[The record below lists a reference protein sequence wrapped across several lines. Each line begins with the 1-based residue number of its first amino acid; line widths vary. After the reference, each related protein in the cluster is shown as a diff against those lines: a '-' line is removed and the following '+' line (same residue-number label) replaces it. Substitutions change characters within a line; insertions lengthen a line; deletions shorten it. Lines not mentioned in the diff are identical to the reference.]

1 MARDKKAKAGR
12 PRFVLTRGIG
22 RAFAGVEVDA
32 TELEALF
39 EAAA

>member
-1 MARDKKAKAGR
+1 MTRDKKAKAGR

-22 RAFAGVEVDA
+22 RAFSGVEVDPA
-32 TELEALF
+32 QLEALF